1 MGLAAPRKRL
11 KIAHDPR
18 NTAWTTSTTSIGH
31 RLMTQQGWSAGQ
43 ALGANTPTSSSSGTS
58 TPSTSDEAR
67 LLASRVGVLF
77 KDDTLGLG
85 AKLASKDPAHARTGL
100 DAFQG
105 LLGRLNARDEEEVKI
120 VERKESERKLEGYAR
135 GKWGMVFVPGGVLV
149 RGEEYGSQKEA
160 KDKAT
165 EPEEER
171 REEAGGEEGADKVK
185 RDERR
190 RRKEERRKRKLLE
203 EASSTESGAV
213 DAAKTATDEKAEKR
227 RRKEERRKRKEERRA
242 EKSSKEASS
251 ESTPVPTIAT
261 EHEQIVPAPRAEPI
275 PTSKS
280 TPANAKPS
288 ATPNTTTSSIPAST
302 SARTGSVQ
310 RGRQILRS
318 RNIDAKRRAFADDK
332 GLDGIFMRSSASA
345 SA

>member
-43 ALGANTPTSSSSGTS
+43 ALGANTPTGTSSNSASGTS
-58 TPSTSDEAR
+58 TPATSDEAR

-105 LLGRLNARDEEEVKI
+105 LLGRLNAKDEEDVKI

-149 RGEEYGSQKEA
+149 RGEEYGSKKEV
-160 KDKAT
+160 KEKET
-165 EPEEER
+165 GEER
-171 REEAGGEEGADKVK
+171 QEGEEGEEGADEVK
-185 RDERR
+185 RDEKRR
-190 RRKEERRKRKLLE
+190 RSEEKRKRKLLE
-203 EASSTESGAV
+203 EGSSAETGAV
-213 DAAKTATDEKAEKR
+213 ETANKTTDERAENE
-227 RRKEERRKRKEERRA
+227 RRKEERRKRKEEKRA
-242 EKSSKEASS
+242 QKSSKEASL
-251 ESTPVPTIAT
+251 ESTPVPTSST
-261 EHEQIVPAPRAEPI
+261 EHEPTVPAPRAEP
-275 PTSKS
+275 PSTSKS
-280 TPANAKPS
+280 SPDDAKPS
-288 ATPNTTTSSIPAST
+288 SITKPTPPAPTSTRLSNT
-302 SARTGSVQ
+302 

-318 RNIDAKRRAFADDK
+318 RNIDAKRRAFADEK